1 MSYGQDQS
9 GYGQNAMVPAGGAGF
24 PGTGLQAP
32 AFSHTTYKVTRPWL
46 SFLGRKFYVYAPDGA
61 LTAYVKKP
69 VFKLKQE
76 FTIFADEQETRPI
89 LTVRQRQLI
98 GLNIAHDVFDSASG
112 QKVGTIRH
120 KGLKSIIRDEWEL
133 LDAGDQVVG
142 LMQEDGAALLRRFFP
157 ILTGKWHVE
166 LGGQPVARVNQLFKF
181 FAKEFTVDLS
191 ESQGRIDPRFAIACA
206 LFALFAEAGR
216 EDRS

>member
-1 MSYGQDQS
+1 MSYGQQQM
-9 GYGQNAMVPAGGAGF
+9 GGQMVPAGGG
-24 PGTGLQAP
+24 GLQAP
-32 AFSHTTYKVTRPWL
+32 PFSHAHYKVTRPWL
-46 SFLGRKFYVYAPDGA
+46 SLLGRKFYVYSPDGA
-61 LTAYVKKP
+61 LAAYVKKP

-76 FTIFADEQETRPI
+76 FTIYADEAETRPI

-142 LMQEDGAALLRRFFP
+142 MMQEDGAALLRRFFP

-166 LGGQPVARVNQLFKF
+166 LGGSSVAKVTQAFKF
-181 FAKEFTVDLS
+181 FAKEFHLDMS
-191 ESQGRIDPRFAIACA
+191 EGQGRIDPRVCIACA

>member
-1 MSYGQDQS
+1 MSQQDM
-9 GYGQNAMVPAGGAGF
+9 GGMVPHGGG
-24 PGTGLQAP
+24 GLQAP
-32 AFSHTTYKVTRPWL
+32 AFSHVHYKVTRPWL
-46 SFLGRKFYVYAPDGA
+46 SFLGRKFYVYSPDGA
-61 LTAYVKKP
+61 LAAYVKKP

-76 FTIFADEQETRPI
+76 FTIFADEAETRPI
-89 LTVRQRQLI
+89 LTVRQRQFI
-98 GLNIAHDVFDSASG
+98 GLNIANDVFDSASG

-142 LMQEDGAALLRRFFP
+142 MMQEDGAALLRRFFP
-157 ILTGKWHVE
+157 LLTGKWHVE
-166 LGGQPVARVNQLFKF
+166 LGGSHVAKVSQAFKF
-181 FAKEFTVDLS
+181 FAKEFHIDLS
-191 ESQGRIDPRFAIACA
+191 EGQGRIDPRFAIACA

>member
-1 MSYGQDQS
+1 MSQQ
-9 GYGQNAMVPAGGAGF
+9 M
-24 PGTGLQAP
+24 GLQAP
-32 AFSHTTYKVTRPWL
+32 AFSHQHYKVTRPWL
-46 SFLGRKFYVYAPDGA
+46 SFLGRKFYVYSPDGA
-61 LTAYVKKP
+61 LAAYVKKP

-76 FTIFADEQETRPI
+76 FTIFADEGERQPV

-112 QKVGTIRH
+112 QKVGTIRN

-133 LDAGDQVVG
+133 LDASDQVVG
-142 LMQEDGAALLRRFFP
+142 MMQEDGAALLRRFFP

-166 LGGQPVARVNQLFKF
+166 LSGQPVAHVRQNFKF
-181 FAKEFTVDLS
+181 FAKEFELDLS
-191 ESQGRIDPRFAIACA
+191 SGQGRIDTRFAIACA

-216 EDRS
+216 EDRN

>member
-9 GYGQNAMVPAGGAGF
+9 QGYGQNAMVPAGGG
-24 PGTGLQAP
+24 GLQAP
-32 AFSHTTYKVTRPWL
+32 AFSHTTYKITRPWL
-46 SFLGRKFYVYAPDGA
+46 SFLGRKFYVHAPDGS

-76 FTIFADEQETRPI
+76 FTIFADEAETRPI

-166 LGGQPVARVNQLFKF
+166 LGGAHVAKVNQAFKF
-181 FAKEFTVDLS
+181 FAKEFHLDMS
-191 ESQGRIDPRFAIACA
+191 EGQGRIDPRFCIACA

-216 EDRS
+216 EDRG

>member
-1 MSYGQDQS
+1 MSYGQDM
-9 GYGQNAMVPAGGAGF
+9 GQQMVPAGGM
-24 PGTGLQAP
+24 GLQAP
-32 AFSHTTYKVTRPWL
+32 PFSHSHYKVTRPWL
-46 SFLGRKFYVYAPDGA
+46 SFLGRKFFVYSPDGA
-61 LTAYVKKP
+61 LAAYVKKP

-76 FTIFADEQETRPI
+76 FTIYADEGETRPM

-142 LMQEDGAALLRRFFP
+142 MMQEDGAALLRRFFP

-166 LGGQPVARVNQLFKF
+166 LGGSSVAKVTQAFKF
-181 FAKEFTVDLS
+181 FAKEFHLDMS
-191 ESQGRIDPRFAIACA
+191 EAQGRIDPRFCIACA

-216 EDRS
+216 EDKN

>member
-9 GYGQNAMVPAGGAGF
+9 QGYGQNAMVPAGGG
-24 PGTGLQAP
+24 GLQAP
-32 AFSHTTYKVTRPWL
+32 SFSHANYKITRPWL
-46 SFLGRKFYVYAPDGA
+46 SFLGRKFFVYSPDGA
-61 LTAYVKKP
+61 LAAYVKKP

-76 FTIFADEQETRPI
+76 FTIFADEAETRPI

-142 LMQEDGAALLRRFFP
+142 MMQEDGAAELDVPLAGEDREEAAEE
-157 ILTGKWHVE
+157 GGAHV
-166 LGGQPVARVNQLFKF
+166 AKVNQAFKF
-181 FAKEFTVDLS
+181 FAKEFHLDMS
-191 ESQGRIDPRFAIACA
+191 EGQGRIDPRFCIACA

-216 EDRS
+216 EDRG